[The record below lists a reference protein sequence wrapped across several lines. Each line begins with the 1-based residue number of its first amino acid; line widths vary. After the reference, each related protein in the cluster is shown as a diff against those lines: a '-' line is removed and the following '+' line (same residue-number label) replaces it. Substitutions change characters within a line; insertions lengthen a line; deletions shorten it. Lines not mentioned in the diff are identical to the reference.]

1 MAETTMPSIAFF
13 DAKPYDREYFNR
25 LNEDYGFHIT
35 YFDGKLSA
43 ETAHISRD
51 YDAVCAFV
59 NDTIDAEVAGVLRE
73 GGVKLVALR
82 CSGYNNVDVSSL
94 EPDIHVVRV
103 PAYSPHAVAEYAVT
117 LMLTLNRKT
126 HRAFYRTRDNN
137 FSLTG
142 LVGFDMHGK
151 TAGIIGT
158 GKIGR
163 ITAELLRCFGMHVL
177 AHDLYPN
184 QEWAKQH
191 GVEYVDV
198 SDLYRRSDII
208 SLHCPLTPENLYMIN
223 KGTLSLMKPNV
234 MIVNTGRGK
243 LINSSDLLD
252 ALKSRSIAG
261 AALDVYEEE
270 TQYFFEDHSQRIME
284 DDVLA
289 RLMTFPNVLVTSHQ
303 AFFTHEALENIADT
317 TLENAR
323 LFFEEGAMPNRVE
336 AP

>member
-1 MAETTMPSIAFF
+1 VDIA
-13 DAKPYDREYFNR
+13 
-25 LNEDYGFHIT
+25 
-35 YFDGKLSA
+35 
-43 ETAHISRD
+43 
-51 YDAVCAFV
+51 
-59 NDTIDAEVAGVLRE
+59 
-73 GGVKLVALR
+73 
-82 CSGYNNVDVSSL
+82 SL
-94 EPDIHVVRV
+94 DPEIAVVRV
-103 PAYSPHAVAEYAVT
+103 PAYSPHAVAEYALA

-126 HRAFYRTRDNN
+126 HRAYYRTRDNN

-163 ITAELLRCFGMHVL
+163 ITAELLRGLGMRVL

-184 QEWAKQH
+184 HQWAEQN
-191 GVEYVDV
+191 GIEYVEQAA
-198 SDLYRRSDII
+198 LYRRSDII

-223 KGTLSLMKPNV
+223 KGTLSLMKSNV
-234 MIVNTGRGK
+234 IIVNTGRGK

-252 ALKSRSIAG
+252 ALKNRTIGG

-270 TQYFFEDHSQRIME
+270 TQYFFEDHSTRIME

-303 AFFTHEALENIADT
+303 AFFTHEALENIAET
-317 TLENAR
+317 TLENVR
-323 LFFEEGAMPNRVE
+323 LFFDAGEMPNRVE
-336 AP
+336 AA